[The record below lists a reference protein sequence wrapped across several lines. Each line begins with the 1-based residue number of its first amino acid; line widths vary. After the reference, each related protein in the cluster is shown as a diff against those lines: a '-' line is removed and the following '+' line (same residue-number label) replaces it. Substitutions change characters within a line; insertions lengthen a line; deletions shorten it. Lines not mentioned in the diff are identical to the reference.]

1 MVEEMCFIVYLN
13 CRSEYV
19 RLEREF
25 RATLEKLRTR
35 MEAAYSVKEREVE
48 VRVLATSVMW

>member
-1 MVEEMCFIVYLN
+1 MYCIVYLY

-35 MEAAYSVKEREVE
+35 MEAAYNVKEREVE

>member
-1 MVEEMCFIVYLN
+1 MYCIVYLN

-48 VRVLATSVMW
+48 VGVMAAPAL